1 MKPSRI
7 IVTVTLF
14 NLASVTLAITLLSS
28 DTAKIAVA
36 LGALVLGVLFQL
48 LYFKKT
54 SSAEKHMEHLV
65 RNFINDN
72 GVDLTYR
79 FNEQD
84 KNISKSCLLMN
95 DCFAVIE
102 HIISEVYASS
112 SRLHPMADSL
122 RDTYASMT
130 QKATLQHTHGEYL
143 ATSIQSMLEISARL
157 DTSLEQIYASVE
169 NATTAVKQTRLDT
182 DKSQKSLLTLADN
195 IKKTNEQIELLKTDS
210 NEISSVLEVISA
222 IAEQTNLL
230 ALNAA
235 IEAARAGELGRGF
248 AVVAD
253 EVRNLAAR
261 TSQSTKEV
269 SLVIRKIQSGTD
281 SVYALMQAALEET
294 DNTVK
299 LSEAS
304 TKEVDEIENA
314 MLSINQMSHD
324 IHRQVGE
331 QKQASDEA
339 QESIESMVHLNSDAL
354 SSTRIQAVSN
364 RDLIAL
370 SQSIHSKLSMFKI
383 SDYTPELDTRKDS
396 SRVSISNIEQP
407 ENSNVGNA
415 DDIELF

>member
-7 IVTVTLF
+7 LAAVTLF

-28 DTAKIAVA
+28 DSLKVAVA
-36 LGALVLGVLFQL
+36 ISALTVSAL
-48 LYFKKT
+48 LQFLCFKRA
-54 SSAEKHMEHLV
+54 SSAEKHMEHLAQ
-65 RNFINDN
+65 NFIGES

-79 FNEQD
+79 FDEKD
-84 KNISKSCLLMN
+84 RHISKSCLLMN

-169 NATTAVKQTRLDT
+169 NATSAVKKTRVDT
-182 DKSQKSLLTLADN
+182 DKSQQSLLTLADN
-195 IKKTNEQIELLKTDS
+195 IKKTSEQIEVLKTDS
-210 NEISSVLEVISA
+210 NEISSVLEVING

-253 EVRNLAAR
+253 EVRHLAAR

-269 SLVIRKIQSGTD
+269 SQVISKIQSGTD
-281 SVYALMQAALEET
+281 SVYELMQAALKET
-294 DNTVK
+294 DNTVQ

-314 MLSINQMSHD
+314 MMSINQMSHD
-324 IHRQVGE
+324 IHLQVGE

-339 QESIESMVHLNSDAL
+339 QESIESMVLLNSDAL
-354 SSTRIQAVSN
+354 SSTKIQAVSN

-370 SQSIHSKLSMFKI
+370 SQSIHEKLSMFHI
-383 SDYTPELDTRKDS
+383 SEYTPDIDSRKDT
-396 SRVSISNIEQP
+396 SRVSINDESIPEGEQQQ
-407 ENSNVGNA
+407 NSSDV
-415 DDIELF
+415 ELF